1 MTTNRE
7 SRDVVSALFGKEI
20 RCTMDDGRTVRGKL
34 ICLDRLRNMI
44 LRDVVELR
52 LLPQHLQRPHL
63 LEGVAVACPSTA
75 KRGVAHAHVDNYS
88 ERRLAHAMIPGKHLV
103 KVEVDESLW
112 RDLCQYL

>member
-1 MTTNRE
+1 
-7 SRDVVSALFGKEI
+7 
-20 RCTMDDGRTVRGKL
+20 MDDGRTVRGKL

-75 KRGVAHAHVDNYS
+75 KRSVAHVDVDNYS